1 MTDTVTIRGN
11 VANDPVRNTTARGD
25 AVINFRLASPQG
37 WFDNR
42 TGAWTEAETNW
53 YDVSAF
59 RQLAE
64 HAKASLR
71 VGDPVIIT
79 GKLRV
84 RKWESNGRSGTA
96 VEVEADAIGHDLR
109 RGTSAFA
116 KAHRAPATSARDQ
129 ADRGPAGGE
138 SAVVAGSGTDDRS
151 GDAEDPWSPSV
162 PEVEASV
169 PEGEAEQLDVPELE
183 RV

>member
-71 VGDPVIIT
+71 VGDPVIVT

-116 KAHRAPATSARDQ
+116 KAHRAPATGARELN
-129 ADRGPAGGE
+129 DRGSVGGDSDLSAGPG
-138 SAVVAGSGTDDRS
+138 ADDRP
-151 GDAEDPWSPSV
+151 GEAEDAWSPSI
-162 PEVEASV
+162 
-169 PEGEAEQLDVPELE
+169 PEGEELDVPGLE